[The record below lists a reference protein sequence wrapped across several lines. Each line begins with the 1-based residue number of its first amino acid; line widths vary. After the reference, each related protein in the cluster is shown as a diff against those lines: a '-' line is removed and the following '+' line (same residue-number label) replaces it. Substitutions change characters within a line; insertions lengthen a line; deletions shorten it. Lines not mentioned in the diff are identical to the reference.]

1 MRQITTSDDRT
12 PETGPAD
19 PRRRPAAALRILPR
33 LACAAA
39 IIAGLSLLARETRP
53 QGARSERD
61 APAAVSEAPA
71 PFVPSVSLAVRPAM
85 PSAVAAPRF
94 RLDDSGAG
102 EPARTE
108 AVRLDSAS
116 GRREETLSLGAFPN
130 IEAPYLRVTVG
141 EAGPGDP
148 AGRLFITLARRAADG
163 PGLSVIRTGERG
175 RIETKFGAVETLEA
189 TVSGP
194 LDRICTGFA
203 GSAGAALRFDGWLCA
218 PLGQAPEP
226 RAVACAVD
234 ALMATAPDTPGF
246 SGRRDP
252 ACRPPPDTRTG
263 SLATGSARKN
273 EARMRRNT
281 QAQP

>member
-1 MRQITTSDDRT
+1 MRQITTSDDTAR
-12 PETGPAD
+12 ETGLAG

-39 IIAGLSLLARETRP
+39 LIAGLSLLARETRP
-53 QGARSERD
+53 QAARPEGD
-61 APAAVSEAPA
+61 AAAASDAPA

-102 EPARTE
+102 EPAGTE
-108 AVRLDSAS
+108 AVRHDPVS
-116 GRREETLSLGAFPN
+116 GRREETLALGAFPN
-130 IEAPYLRVTVG
+130 IESPYLRLTVA

-148 AGRLFITLARRAADG
+148 AGRLFVTLARRAADG

-189 TVSGP
+189 TFSGP

-203 GSAGAALRFDGWLCA
+203 GSAGALFRFDGWLCA

-226 RAVACAVD
+226 RAVACALD
-234 ALMATAPDTPGF
+234 GLLAAAPDTPGF

-263 SLATGSARKN
+263 SLATGGPRKN
-273 EARMRRNT
+273 EARLRRNA
-281 QAQP
+281 QARP